1 MTVGPVAFRG
11 GVTHMDTTRE
21 QDDSRRSFLKKAAYT
36 APLILTLKA
45 DPAFASYGSGKPV
58 DEKPVNTEKP
68 WKEEKPEKDKHAKG
82 NNGVG
87 NGPDPQPP
95 GNPRVNDGLHTGPG
109 NPGNKRSK

>member
-1 MTVGPVAFRG
+1 
-11 GVTHMDTTRE
+11 MDTTRE

-58 DEKPVNTEKP
+58 DEKPVKTEKP
-68 WKEEKPEKDKHAKG
+68 WKEEKPGKDKGAKG

-95 GNPRVNDGLHTGPG
+95 GNPRVNDGPDTGPG
-109 NPGNKRSK
+109 NPGNKRNK